1 MKAHMHAELISI
13 GDELLTG
20 QKVNTNAPF
29 ICTSLGSAGI
39 HVERIIACG
48 DTIDAITGQFRESLE
63 RARLV
68 IVTGGLGPTRDDK
81 TRLAVAELV
90 QKPLVFD
97 EATYERTLRNF
108 RATPRKKSPPN
119 LRENAHVIEGSIVIP
134 NNVGMAPGMIISAG
148 ERFGN
153 GYLVLL
159 PGVPAEME
167 AMMQDTVV
175 PFFASSSEGV
185 ILHTHLRTT
194 GTGET
199 TIASLVSDIEDTL
212 PPGTTL
218 AYLPHT
224 AGVSLRVST
233 MGSSRESVER
243 DNLRVVDAIRERAHE
258 YIYALEDLS
267 LEEVIVGLLRTKG
280 LTVATAESCTGGL
293 VASRLTDVPGSSDVF
308 REGYVTYANEVK
320 ERLLGVRSE
329 TLVRFGAVS
338 REVAGEMALGCLQ
351 ASGADIAVAA
361 TGIAGPSG
369 GSEDKPVGM
378 VCLGLAAQ
386 GSEGTA
392 PLLKTTVFQAH
403 GNRQRNKY
411 RFSEA
416 LLGMLWHELREV

>member
-1 MKAHMHAELISI
+1 MKAMMHAELISI

-39 HVERIIACG
+39 HVERIIACA
-48 DTIDAITGQFRESLE
+48 DTMEAITGQFQESLE
-63 RARLV
+63 RAGLV

-81 TRLAVAELV
+81 TRGAVAELL
-90 QKPLVFD
+90 QKPLVLD
-97 EATYERTLRNF
+97 KETYERTLERF
-108 RATPRKKSPPN
+108 RATPRKKSPSN

-134 NNVGMAPGMIISAG
+134 NTVGMAPGMIIRTG

-167 AMMQDTVV
+167 TMMQDTVI
-175 PFFASSSEGV
+175 PFFAAASQGV
-185 ILHTHLRTT
+185 ILHTHIRTT

-199 TIASLVSDIEDTL
+199 TIAALVSDIEDAL
-212 PPGTTL
+212 PEGTTL

-233 MGSSRESVER
+233 RGSSRERVER
-243 DNLRVVDAIRERAHE
+243 DNRDVVDAIRERAHE
-258 YIYALEDLS
+258 YVYALEDLS
-267 LEEVIVGLLRTKG
+267 LEEVIVRLLRSKG
-280 LTVATAESCTGGL
+280 LMVATAESCTGGL

-308 REGYVTYANEVK
+308 REGYITYANEVK

-329 TLVRFGAVS
+329 TLEQFGAVS

-351 ASGADIAVAA
+351 ASGADIAIAA
-361 TGIAGPSG
+361 TGIAGPLG
-369 GSEDKPVGM
+369 GSEEKPVGM
-378 VCLGLAAQ
+378 VCLGIAVKGSQ
-386 GSEGTA
+386 GVA
-392 PLLKTTVFQAH
+392 PRLQTTVFQAH

-416 LLGMLWHELREV
+416 LLGMLWQELRVS